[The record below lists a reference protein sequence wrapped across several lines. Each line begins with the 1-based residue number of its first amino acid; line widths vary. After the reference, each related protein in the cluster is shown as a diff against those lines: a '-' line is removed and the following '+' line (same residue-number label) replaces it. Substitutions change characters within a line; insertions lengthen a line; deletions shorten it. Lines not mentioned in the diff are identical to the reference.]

1 MRSKLPFITFILTLL
16 SFPVHAQVNEV
27 SAEDFFYTILPQM
40 DKPIVLDFWA
50 TWCGPCHQYSPTFS
64 DIADQNKRKA
74 DFYRV
79 NVDNNEEWCQYWN
92 IRSIPTTIVVYNKSG
107 DYLRAEGVLKRSEL
121 RKMIKEGIEKMESD
135 DDDYF

>member
-1 MRSKLPFITFILTLL
+1 MRHGLAFVVFFL
-16 SFPVHAQVNEV
+16 SMLSLSVCAQVKEV
-27 SAEDFFYTILPQM
+27 STEEFFYKVLPQM

-64 DIADQNKRKA
+64 DIANQNKNRA

-79 NVDNNEEWCQYWN
+79 NVDENEEWCNHWN

-107 DYLRAEGVLKRSEL
+107 DYLRAEGVLSRSEL
-121 RKMIKEGIEKMESD
+121 RKMIKEGIEKMKSD
-135 DDDYF
+135 DDEYF